1 MAPIH
6 ETNWDLIVS
15 NEDLAEVAVNRLK
28 EFIEESVDNSL
39 LEERLNNGWKLKNK
53 IKEKAKYIKKKEL
66 EMPLKMRCGLF
77 FIKWDLN
84 T

>member
-15 NEDLAEVAVNRLK
+15 NEELAEVAVNRLK

-39 LEERLNNGWKLKNK
+39 LEDRLNNGWKLKKQNK
-53 IKEKAKYIKKKEL
+53 RKSTIYKEKKVGDAFE
-66 EMPLKMRCGLF
+66 
-77 FIKWDLN
+77 D
-84 T
+84 